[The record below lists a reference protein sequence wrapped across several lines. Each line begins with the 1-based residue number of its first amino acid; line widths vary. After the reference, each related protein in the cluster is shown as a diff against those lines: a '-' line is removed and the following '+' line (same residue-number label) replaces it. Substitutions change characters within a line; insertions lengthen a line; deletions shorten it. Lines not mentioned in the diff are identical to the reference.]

1 MPDFG
6 ISGNSPIKHNNVGLG
21 NDTPKP
27 RLERQNGGR
36 LDVPEG
42 LTARAS
48 TGGAAPRQPLKLGG
62 EKPKADA
69 GKLQPDAE
77 TQEAID
83 SQKQQS
89 ANAAALAKATAEAA
103 DQQALTEHLKAMAEM
118 RAKSIKSSG
127 EMLKGLA

>member
-21 NDTPKP
+21 NDAPKP
-27 RLERQNGGR
+27 KLERQNGGR
-36 LDVPEG
+36 MEAPEG

-62 EKPKADA
+62 EKLK
-69 GKLQPDAE
+69 PDAE

-89 ANAAALAKATAEAA
+89 ANTAALAKATAEAA
-103 DQQALTEHLKAMAEM
+103 GQQALMEHLKSMAEM
-118 RAKSIKSSG
+118 QAKGIKSGG
-127 EMLKGLA
+127 ELLKSLA